1 MAGQILPACVC
12 IASRRHLLSL
22 AGHPERSRNHFVHSW
37 IFLCARC
44 AEFCMKFYE
53 RIIAASLPERSFF
66 PASDGES
73 LPLLCLDLF
82 QAQLFSADDGYSPCL
97 FFIILFFP
105 PTFHSRRCHSPV
117 CLIGGEACPVF
128 PKACG
133 GPFERFPRALCPSYS
148 PASAHRMDQLEAGS
162 EGV

>member
-22 AGHPERSRNHFVHSW
+22 AGHPERSCNHFVHSW

-97 FFIILFFP
+97 FFIILF
-105 PTFHSRRCHSPV
+105 SPHFSLSPLPFS
-117 CLIGGEACPVF
+117 CLPDWRGSMSSVPQGMRQAFRAVPQGFVSVI
-128 PKACG
+128 
-133 GPFERFPRALCPSYS
+133 FPRICA
-148 PASAHRMDQLEAGS
+148 
-162 EGV
+162 

>member
-12 IASRRHLLSL
+12 IASRRHVLSL

-66 PASDGES
+66 
-73 LPLLCLDLF
+73 LPLMENH
-82 QAQLFSADDGYSPCL
+82 SPCCVWTCSRHS
-97 FFIILFFP
+97 FFLRMTDIPHAFSSYPVFP
-105 PTFHSRRCHSPV
+105 PTFHSRRCHFPV

-133 GPFERFPRALCPSYS
+133 RPFERFPRALCPSYS

>member
-12 IASRRHLLSL
+12 IASRRHVLSL

-97 FFIILFFP
+97 FFIILFSPHFSLSPLPFSCLPDWRGSMSSVPQGMRRAFRAVPQGFCVRHIP
-105 PTFHSRRCHSPV
+105 PHLR
-117 CLIGGEACPVF
+117 IGWTN
-128 PKACG
+128 
-133 GPFERFPRALCPSYS
+133 
-148 PASAHRMDQLEAGS
+148 
-162 EGV
+162 